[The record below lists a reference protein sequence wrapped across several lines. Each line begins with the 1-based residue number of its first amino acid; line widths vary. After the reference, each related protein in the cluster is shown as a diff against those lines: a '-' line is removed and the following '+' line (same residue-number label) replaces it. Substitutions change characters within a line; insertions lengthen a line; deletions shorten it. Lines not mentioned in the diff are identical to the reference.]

1 MATVNLSRT
10 GMKNQRDWHTY
21 LRALRL
27 LEASAEPYLCMRA
40 NARSFRRRS
49 PISFE
54 AWFGNPVG
62 VIVAGGSLRARIQHC
77 STV

>member
-1 MATVNLSRT
+1 MLTVNLSRS

-40 NARSFRRRS
+40 NARPIRRRS
-49 PISFE
+49 SVRYG
-54 AWFGNPVG
+54 AWFGNPVAA
-62 VIVAGGSLRARIQHC
+62 IVAGGARGQIQHC